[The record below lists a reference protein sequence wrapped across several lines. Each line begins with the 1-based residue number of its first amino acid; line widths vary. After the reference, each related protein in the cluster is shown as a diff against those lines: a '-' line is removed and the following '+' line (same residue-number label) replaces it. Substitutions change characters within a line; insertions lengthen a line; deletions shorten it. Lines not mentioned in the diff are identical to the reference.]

1 MNKTKKEI
9 IKKIYYY
16 LEKHSE
22 LRFLQLIINALETEF
37 GRDIDL
43 YYLTDEELLRALNNY
58 KLIFKK

>member
-1 MNKTKKEI
+1 MNTTKKEI

-16 LEKHSE
+16 LERYNE
-22 LRFLQLIINALETEF
+22 LRFLQLLINALETEF

-58 KLIFKK
+58 ELTLK